1 MARVADN
8 HISVSDYGPMTE
20 TMRTEVLLGLSQD
33 PKTLPSHYLYD
44 ERGARLFERIC
55 DADEYYLMRTELDVL
70 HRHMDAITSRIGP
83 QALVIEPGSGS
94 GVKTRL
100 LLDGLK
106 EPAGY
111 VPIDVAKRQLE
122 QFAAETARAF
132 PDLEVMPVCA
142 DFTNDYELPR
152 CPNPVKTRVSYFP
165 GSTIGNFKPATAVK
179 VLERMA
185 ELCDDNGAVL
195 IGVDLKKNREA
206 LEAAYDDAE
215 GVSCEFALNYLVRL
229 NRELGADFRLDQF
242 AYEAPYNEELG
253 RIEMALISL
262 CDQDVRVDG
271 IEVAFKDQERVR
283 TEFSYKYTLAEFAAL
298 AAEAGLSVEETW
310 TDPNKL
316 FSIQYLE
323 KR

>member
-1 MARVADN
+1 MAHLATGSLLAGSGCQRPEMPIDCATMARVADN
-8 HISVSDYGPMTE
+8 HINVSDYEPMTE

-55 DADEYYLMRTELDVL
+55 DTDEYYLTRTELGVL
-70 HRHMDAITSRIGP
+70 HRHLDAITSRIGP

-111 VPIDVAKRQLE
+111 VPIDVA
-122 QFAAETARAF
+122 
-132 PDLEVMPVCA
+132 
-142 DFTNDYELPR
+142 
-152 CPNPVKTRVSYFP
+152 
-165 GSTIGNFKPATAVK
+165 
-179 VLERMA
+179 
-185 ELCDDNGAVL
+185 
-195 IGVDLKKNREA
+195 
-206 LEAAYDDAE
+206 
-215 GVSCEFALNYLVRL
+215 
-229 NRELGADFRLDQF
+229 
-242 AYEAPYNEELG
+242 
-253 RIEMALISL
+253 
-262 CDQDVRVDG
+262 
-271 IEVAFKDQERVR
+271 FKDQERVR

-298 AAEAGLSVEETW
+298 AEDARLSVEETW